1 MERDM
6 NVTMILAQF
15 ELEQKQMILSNA
27 GQHAYPLLYVVPQSS
42 QYKLN
47 GSPTQVLNDGMLWFK
62 EKGVYR

>member
-42 QYKLN
+42 QYKL
-47 GSPTQVLNDGMLWFK
+47 
-62 EKGVYR
+62 KG